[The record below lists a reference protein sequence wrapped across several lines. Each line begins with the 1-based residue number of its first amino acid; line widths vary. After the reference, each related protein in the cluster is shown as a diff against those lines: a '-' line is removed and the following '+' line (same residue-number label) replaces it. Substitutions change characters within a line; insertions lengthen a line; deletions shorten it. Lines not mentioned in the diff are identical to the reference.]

1 MIEEHFGRSL
11 TVGVEEEL
19 WILDGE
25 TLELAP
31 RVQTL
36 LDGVA
41 DRELPGVLKTE
52 LHASVVELTNA
63 VAASPDEAVDRIA
76 ELRRVAAEVA
86 AASGLAV
93 AASGSHPTSR
103 PEQQEIVADER
114 YRDFVAYAGP
124 SARRQ
129 GVSGLHVHV
138 GMPSADDCFRVLE
151 TILPWLPLVL
161 ALSAN
166 SPYLAAEDTCMRS
179 MRAEVLALLPRA
191 GAPPALRSYAE
202 WEAFVE
208 HMVATGL
215 ASTYTS
221 FWWDVRPNPQ
231 FGTLEIRAPDQPTSL
246 ERTRA
251 FVRLLHDLCAWG
263 LEAPPRPFEPSERGV
278 YAQNRWAAA
287 RFGPHG
293 ELIHPDRAEAL
304 TVAEL
309 LAELPVPADGFDGSS
324 SEADR
329 QLEVGRADGLRA
341 VCADLVD
348 RSVA

>member
-1 MIEEHFGRSL
+1 VIEQNFGRAL

-19 WILDGE
+19 WILDAE

-31 RVQTL
+31 RVQEL
-36 LDGVA
+36 VA
-41 DRELPGVLKTE
+41 GAEARTLPGVLKTE
-52 LHASVVELTNA
+52 LHASVVELTA
-63 VAASPDEAVDRIA
+63 DVAPNPAEAVDSIA
-76 ELRRVAAEVA
+76 ALRAAAAEIAQEHGLTVA
-86 AASGLAV
+86 AA
-93 AASGSHPTSR
+93 GSHPTSR
-103 PEQQEIVADER
+103 PRDQEIADDER
-114 YRDFVAYAGP
+114 YRAFVEYAGA

-138 GMPSADDCFRVLE
+138 GMPSAEDCFRVME

-166 SPYLAAEDTCMRS
+166 SPYLAGEETGMLS
-179 MRAEVLALLPRA
+179 TRAEVLALLPRA
-191 GAPPALRSYAE
+191 GAPPAVRSYAE

-208 HMVATGL
+208 RMVETGL
-215 ASTYTS
+215 AQTPTS
-221 FWWDVRPNPQ
+221 FWWDVRPHPQ

-251 FVRLLHDLCAWG
+251 FAQLLHDLCAWA
-263 LEAPPRPFEPSERGV
+263 LEAPARDFEPSERAV
-278 YAQNRWAAA
+278 YAQNRWAAS

-304 TVAEL
+304 SVAEL
-309 LAELPVPADGFDGSS
+309 VRELPVATDIDAESC
-324 SEADR
+324 EADR

-341 VCADLVD
+341 VCADLVA

>member
-1 MIEEHFGRSL
+1 LIEQHFDRAL

-25 TLELAP
+25 TLELVAG
-31 RVQTL
+31 VQQL
-36 LDGVA
+36 LAGVEG
-41 DRELPGVLKTE
+41 RTLPGILKTE
-52 LHASVVELTNA
+52 LHASVVEVTNE
-63 VAASPDEAVDRIA
+63 VADSADEAVDRIA
-76 ELRRVAAEVA
+76 ALRRAAAEVA
-86 AASGLAV
+86 QANGLLV
-93 AASGSHPTSR
+93 AASGSYPTSR
-103 PEQQEIVADER
+103 PDRQEIAPEER
-114 YRDFVAYAGP
+114 YREFVEYAGP

-138 GMPSADDCFRVLE
+138 GMPSADDCFRVMD

-166 SPYLAAEDTCMRS
+166 SPYFAGEETGMLS
-179 MRAEVLALLPRA
+179 VRAEVLGFLPRA
-191 GAPPALRSYAE
+191 GAPPPVRSYAE

-208 HMVATGL
+208 RMVATGL

-221 FWWDVRPNPQ
+221 FWWDVRLHPQ

-246 ERTRA
+246 ERTRV
-251 FVRLLHDLCAWG
+251 FVRLLHELCAWA
-263 LEAPPRPFEPSERGV
+263 LDAPSRPYDPAERGI
-278 YAQNRWAAA
+278 YAQNRWAAS

-293 ELIHPDRAEAL
+293 KLIHPDRAEAL

-309 LAELPVPADGFDGSS
+309 LRELPVAADGFDGESC
-324 SEADR
+324 EADR

-341 VCADLVD
+341 VCADLVE